1 MDPLDRLSQELVRA
15 ARQTGALHRPI
26 AIREIVT
33 TLVPYRMM
41 RPLRIAELLDDYRQL
56 VLRLIAGERE
66 LVEADAE
73 VRAAARAALASRH
86 PDLSLLERYGDHLVT
101 LASVA
106 TASPAVVAAAS
117 PAASL
122 TPVTPV
128 TPATDETIVASGA
141 PVASVASA
149 APAACRYCTRALPG
163 GYTHRFCP
171 WCGHHLLRRCQS
183 CRASLEATWTF
194 CVTCGHPA

>member
-15 ARQTGALHRPI
+15 AQQTGALHRPI

-33 TLVPYRMM
+33 TLVPYRVV

-86 PDLSLLERYGDHLVT
+86 PDLSVLERYGDHLVT
-101 LASVA
+101 VASA
-106 TASPAVVAAAS
+106 ASAS
-117 PAASL
+117 PAAS
-122 TPVTPV
+122 PTPV
-128 TPATDETIVASGA
+128 TPATPATNEMTVASGTSA
-141 PVASVASA
+141 DSVASD
-149 APAACRYCTRALPG
+149 APAACRYCTRALPA

>member
-1 MDPLDRLSQELVRA
+1 VDPLDRLYQELVRA
-15 ARQTGALHRPI
+15 ARQAGALHRPI
-26 AIREIVT
+26 AIRQIVT
-33 TLVPYRMM
+33 ELVPYRAV

-56 VLRLIAGERE
+56 VLRLIAGERQ
-66 LVEADAE
+66 LVEADPE
-73 VRAAARAALASRH
+73 VRAAASAALASRH

-101 LASVA
+101 VATEVTATPVAPETAEASVPSVA
-106 TASPAVVAAAS
+106 TVA
-117 PAASL
+117 P
-122 TPVTPV
+122 
-128 TPATDETIVASGA
+128 EA
-141 PVASVASA
+141 PE
-149 APAACRYCTRALPG
+149 ACRYCTRALPT